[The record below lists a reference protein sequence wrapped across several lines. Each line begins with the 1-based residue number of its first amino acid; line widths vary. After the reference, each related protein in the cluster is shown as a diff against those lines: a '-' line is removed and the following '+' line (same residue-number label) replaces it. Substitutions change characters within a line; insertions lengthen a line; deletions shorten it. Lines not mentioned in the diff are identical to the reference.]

1 MKRKRPSPRSDDM
14 RAEYTFNRTKTVPGK
29 YYRRLIKEGENVA
42 ALEPDAA
49 DAVFKALME

>member
-1 MKRKRPSPRSDDM
+1 M